1 MKIPGY
7 KLVAALL
14 FSVCFNAMAQTDDQ
28 LIITTVNDYLEG
40 GTNGEVERF
49 KGAFLSDAIQKS
61 IGKSGVTGMSVESL
75 ASKIKAGQKME
86 RTTKIVSW
94 SYAGTAATAVTET
107 EYPTSKII
115 DLLNL
120 LKVNGEWKIASRVFS
135 RIEKDEAVVSS
146 SPAATVASKTNAKG
160 AKTPA
165 APPAASTAKPKKPV
179 ADDGW

>member
-1 MKIPGY
+1 MKIIRY

-14 FSVCFNAMAQTDDQ
+14 FSVCFNSIAQSDDQ
-28 LIITTVNDYLEG
+28 LIIDTVNDYLEG

-49 KGAFLSDAIQKS
+49 KGAFLPDAIQKS
-61 IGKSGVTGMSVESL
+61 IGKSGVTGMTVDAL
-75 ASKIKAGQKME
+75 ASKIKPGQKME

-120 LKVNGEWKIASRVFS
+120 LKVGGEWKIASRVFS
-135 RIEKDEAVVSS
+135 RIEKEETVMSS
-146 SPAATVASKTNAKG
+146 SPAPTVATKTTAKG
-160 AKTPA
+160 GKTPP
-165 APPAASTAKPKKPV
+165 PPAAAKPKKPA